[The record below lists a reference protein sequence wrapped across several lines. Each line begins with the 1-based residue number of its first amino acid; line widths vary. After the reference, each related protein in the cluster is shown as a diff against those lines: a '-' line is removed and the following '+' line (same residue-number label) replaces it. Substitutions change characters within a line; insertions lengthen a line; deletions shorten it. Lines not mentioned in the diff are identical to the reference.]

1 MMIGKMIRDVLVVA
15 SLKSIPDLKRQPLVL
30 IVIGLISALPLFF
43 MLVFGGEISY
53 GLVGAVI
60 STVGFIGISSAIQ
73 DVALDRYVK
82 IREMIVA
89 MPVHPVSYMVG
100 VALAPLIL
108 SLPGII
114 FFLALAMGLG
124 FLPLQ
129 SLGWILIS
137 LLLCWAVL
145 SCIGFTISTYLRR
158 ASIYTLNNISNILG
172 LGLVFLPP
180 VYYPEEFLGE
190 LRWISIIFPT
200 SNVAGLIRAYSGLI
214 PLSQEDILIRWLI
227 LLGMIVASTLL
238 VIFKAKWRET

>member
-1 MMIGKMIRDVLVVA
+1 M
-15 SLKSIPDLKRQPLVL
+15 
-30 IVIGLISALPLFF
+30 
-43 MLVFGGEISY
+43 
-53 GLVGAVI
+53 I

-82 IREMIVA
+82 IREIIVA

-114 FFLALAMGLG
+114 FFLALAIGLG

-158 ASIYTLNNISNILG
+158 ASVYTLNNISNILG
-172 LGLVFLPP
+172 PGLVFLPP

-200 SNVAGLIRAYSGLI
+200 SNIAGLIRAYSGNV

-227 LLGMIVASTLL
+227 LLGMIVASMLL
-238 VIFKAKWRET
+238 VIFKAR